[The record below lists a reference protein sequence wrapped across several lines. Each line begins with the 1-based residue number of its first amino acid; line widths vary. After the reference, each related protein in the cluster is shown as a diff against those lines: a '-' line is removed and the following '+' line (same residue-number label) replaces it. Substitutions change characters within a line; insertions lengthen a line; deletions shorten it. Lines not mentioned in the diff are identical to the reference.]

1 MSECPVITT
10 DSHGS
15 QGSNME
21 NHIEV
26 MEIAMEI
33 AMDIDLSH
41 LLPKIGLLYHQH

>member
-1 MSECPVITT
+1 
-10 DSHGS
+10 
-15 QGSNME
+15 ME

-33 AMDIDLSH
+33 AMEIVMEIAMDIDLSR